1 MARTPPPYPCGRWAG
16 PSGIGCPLA
25 LSHRA
30 VRPLPLH
37 APPTVNSG
45 LFLLRHPF
53 CLYTTKQ
60 GLDPLSEVVLA
71 CKHNGRLLQPDH
83 GYPLRVVIPGAL
95 LFACCVVL
103 CCAATHD
110 IVHHPGPCAMPPRA
124 ALHATAL
131 CGWDAWRT
139 CTTC

>member
-1 MARTPPPYPCGRWAG
+1 M
-16 PSGIGCPLA
+16 
-25 LSHRA
+25 
-30 VRPLPLH
+30 RPLPLH

-71 CKHNGRLLQPDH
+71 WKHNGRLLQPDH
-83 GYPLRVVIPGAL
+83 GYPLRVIIPGAL

-110 IVHHPGPCAMPPRA
+110 IVHQPG
-124 ALHATAL
+124 ALRHATPCCAACHSTVRVGRMAHMHNML
-131 CGWDAWRT
+131 GCLPFT
-139 CTTC
+139 LTSL